1 MARRDIYHDVVKQA
15 LQKDGWII
23 THDPYLLKLGGKR
36 LEIDLGAE
44 CLISAEKSLRKIV
57 IEIKSFV
64 GRSDVRDLEQALG
77 QYTLYHQILMEKNI
91 DRELYLAVPNRTYK
105 GIFQEALGAVLL
117 KNNVIR
123 LLVFD
128 DDCEEIIRWIPN

>member
-1 MARRDIYHDVVKQA
+1 MARKDIYHDVVKRA
-15 LQKDGWII
+15 LQKDGWTI
-23 THDPYLLKLGGKR
+23 THDPYLLRLGGKR

-44 CLISAEKSLRKIV
+44 CLIGAEKELRQIV

-91 DRELYLAVPNRTYK
+91 DRILYLAVPERTYK
-105 GIFQEALGAVLL
+105 DVFQVALGAVLL
-117 KNNVIR
+117 KNNVVQLI
-123 LLVFD
+123 VFD
-128 DDCEEIIRWIPN
+128 DDCEEILQWIPS

>member
-1 MARRDIYHDVVKQA
+1 MARRDIYHDVVRQA
-15 LQKDGWII
+15 LQKAGWTI

-44 CLISAEKSLRKIV
+44 CLISAEKSKREIV
-57 IEIKSFV
+57 VEIKSFV

-105 GIFQEALGAVLL
+105 TVFQAALGAVLL

-128 DDCEEIIRWIPN
+128 DDCEEIIQWIPN